1 MLATEVLNGADLIY
15 LYSTYVLFSWIR
27 KRISNGVEL
36 FKMSSICYAIH
47 AWALSIRQ
55 ISLFPCQSSGSN
67 LQFSITLS
75 KVQKPSSCF
84 IGQETHKEYREKC
97 NSSFSLRFDQCW
109 MFYCHPQDFGG
120 GGGGAQ
126 VLCCGYQLNIVS
138 VWKTLRLL
146 KVVLWNH
153 QGPLRKEN

>member
-1 MLATEVLNGADLIY
+1 MSIFHELEKEFQMALSFLKW
-15 LYSTYVLFSWIR
+15 VLFVMQYMH
-27 KRISNGVEL
+27 G
-36 FKMSSICYAIH
+36 H
-47 AWALSIRQ
+47 WAFGKSR
-55 ISLFPCQSSGSN
+55 CSGFN

-84 IGQETHKEYREKC
+84 IVQETHKEYRAKC
-97 NSSFSLRFDQCW
+97 NSSFSSRFDQCW

-120 GGGGAQ
+120 GRGGGGSQ

-138 VWKTLRLL
+138 VWTTWRLL

-153 QGPLRKEN
+153 QEPLRKEN

>member
-1 MLATEVLNGADLIY
+1 MSIFHELEKEFQMALSFLKW
-15 LYSTYVLFSWIR
+15 VLFVMQYMHGHWAFGKSR
-27 KRISNGVEL
+27 YFPVTARGL
-36 FKMSSICYAIH
+36 ICNFP
-47 AWALSIRQ
+47 
-55 ISLFPCQSSGSN
+55 SL
-67 LQFSITLS
+67 L

-84 IGQETHKEYREKC
+84 IGQETHKKYRAKC
-97 NSSFSLRFDQCW
+97 NSSFSSRFDQYW

-120 GGGGAQ
+120 GGGGGSQ

-138 VWKTLRLL
+138 VWTTWRLL